1 MNNTII
7 QSINQMVSRN
17 DTLIHL
23 GDIGFDKPKHLF
35 DILTRINGHII
46 LIKGNHDSNKLLNY
60 IEKHNYAY
68 PFSIPKKHKQ
78 EPNRLKFTIQQ
89 VGLLERVNG
98 ITYYLTHYPLEVGE
112 TNNQLRSV
120 CGHIH
125 ENIAP
130 MANMI
135 NIGIDSPE
143 IAFVTA
149 NFGTPLTLETVAELV
164 DKKWEK
170 WYYKYI
176 NDKEEYHLGNTK

>member
-1 MNNTII
+1 MTA
-7 QSINQMVSRN
+7 
-17 DTLIHL
+17 
-23 GDIGFDKPKHLF
+23 F
-35 DILTRINGHII
+35 GHHVTQAFFRCHSPDGS
-46 LIKGNHDSNKLLNY
+46 LKGPRGVEMPPRRAGEGHS
-60 IEKHNYAY
+60 
-68 PFSIPKKHKQ
+68 P